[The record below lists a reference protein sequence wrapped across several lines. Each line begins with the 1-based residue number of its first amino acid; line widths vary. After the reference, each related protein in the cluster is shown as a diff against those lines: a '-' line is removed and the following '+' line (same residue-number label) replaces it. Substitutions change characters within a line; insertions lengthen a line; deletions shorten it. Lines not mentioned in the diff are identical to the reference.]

1 MKTKIRKQFTGKTL
15 QSTSY
20 KQKPGKTMTVPDQNL
35 TIAELLDRHSRGVSL
50 GAPDLKGEYFDTEIP
65 RYEDLT
71 DMLQHKKDLIEQQI
85 QLEKEI
91 EQEQFLKQKKREDE
105 VSQEEKEAKAS
116 TEKDQANA

>member
-1 MKTKIRKQFTGKTL
+1 MFPSHDPQHIYIGTIGYYPVC
-15 QSTSY
+15 SI
-20 KQKPGKTMTVPDQNL
+20 

-71 DMLQHKKDLIEQQI
+71 DMLEHKKKLVEQQI

-116 TEKDQANA
+116 TEKDQSND